1 MPGNSLD
8 TPYRGG
14 FVGREHRFALT
25 VYFEDT
31 DAYGIVYYANYLK
44 FMERARSDMIR
55 AVGVDQAAEL
65 GASGSAYAVVEV
77 DIRYRRPGRLGD
89 DLRVVSQVQQVR
101 ASSVDIHQRVHARA
115 GTVDRCPGDG
125 SLPRRPGPSAAAT
138 EGLGR
143 EIQGYHCA
151 GSMKRLLLPLLLLA
165 SGAEAQPAPPITVA
179 IPPLTSPDSG
189 TRGNEMLAVGWNAT
203 QVIAADLGQTTELSP
218 LKPNHDDY
226 YAYPE
231 VTAPTF
237 SKWRPRGA
245 KALVMG
251 FVQSRADGRLTFGC
265 YVYDVDKGRELARK
279 GFVITPGEWRRA
291 AHKCSGV
298 AYAALTGAP
307 GTFDTRIAY
316 IAESGAGE
324 ARVKRVAV
332 MDSDGQNHRLVTPA
346 SAIAL
351 SPRFAPHGQ
360 QLAYVSFAGGD
371 PNVRIVDLGTLKE
384 RPLLASGVVSFSP
397 RYSPDGGRIVFSMM
411 NGGNSDIY
419 VVDASRRNAAP
430 AHDFAGDRYVA
441 ELLARWQ
448 PDRVRKRP
456 QRIAAALYHER
467 RRHRRAADQLRQC
480 RLCGARLESRR
491 AMDRLHPAR
500 AGKPASRSHSARRDR
515 GIDPDLGPSR

>member
-1 MPGNSLD
+1 
-8 TPYRGG
+8 
-14 FVGREHRFALT
+14 
-25 VYFEDT
+25 
-31 DAYGIVYYANYLK
+31 
-44 FMERARSDMIR
+44 
-55 AVGVDQAAEL
+55 
-65 GASGSAYAVVEV
+65 
-77 DIRYRRPGRLGD
+77 
-89 DLRVVSQVQQVR
+89 
-101 ASSVDIHQRVHARA
+101 
-115 GTVDRCPGDG
+115 
-125 SLPRRPGPSAAAT
+125 
-138 EGLGR
+138 
-143 EIQGYHCA
+143 
-151 GSMKRLLLPLLLLA
+151 MKRFLFPLLLLA
-165 SGAEAQPAPPITVA
+165 SGAEAQQAPPITVA
-179 IPPLTSPDSG
+179 IPPLTSPDTG
-189 TRGNEMLAVGWNAT
+189 ARGNEMLAVGWNAT

-237 SKWRPRGA
+237 SKWRSTGA

-265 YVYDVDKGRELARK
+265 YVYDIDKGRELARK

-291 AHKCSGV
+291 AHKCSGL

-316 IAESGAGE
+316 VAESGAGD

-384 RPLLASGVVSFSP
+384 RPLLANGPVSFSP
-397 RYSPDGGRIVFSMM
+397 RYSPDGNRIAFSMM

-419 VVDASRRNAAP
+419 VVDAAGGTPRRLTTSPGIDTSPSFSPDGSRIVFESDRSGSQQLYVMNADGAGERRISFGNAAYAAP
-430 AHDFAGDRYVA
+430 A
-441 ELLARWQ
+441 WS
-448 PDRVRKRP
+448 PDGQWIAFT
-456 QRIAAALYHER
+456 QR
-467 RRHRRAADQLRQC
+467 
-480 RLCGARLESRR
+480 G
-491 AMDRLHPAR
+491 
-500 AGKPASRSHSARRDR
+500 PASRRVGVIRPDGTGESILTSGPADDGAAWAASSRALLFQRSEPSGRSSVLQVGLDGGQPR
-515 GIDPDLGPSR
+515 QVATPQGGSDPDWSGALD